1 MLSQRSKETAYAEA
15 SLDGALFGLAF
26 TLASVLRS
34 RLDMPFFA
42 PSPVTPEQFGPHLA
56 LALLAIPTF
65 WTLAGRAGLYEPLRT
80 RGYLDI
86 AWIVA
91 RSIAL
96 TGLLL
101 GTTIFVLRVGPFSR
115 AIFFLFLMFSF
126 ALVAGSKLLLR
137 LAAHRMPSSDQAM
150 RNVLIVG
157 VGDEA
162 LDLRRRLEAHPEY
175 ALRVIGH
182 VPGPSEAVRPGVPVG
197 ALGSLDDLARIVEE
211 RVIDD
216 VLFVVPAAQLPACEK
231 QVAWCEEVGISVHL
245 KMDLVRTLFARSYA
259 TIVDGVPMLTISCT
273 PRDPVALVAKRLF
286 DVVVSAAALVVLS
299 PILVAC
305 SLAVALTSPGGV
317 VFRQERVG
325 LNGRAFTLYKF
336 RTMIRDAEARKAGL
350 AALNEFDGP
359 AFKIKLDPRVT
370 MVGRFLRTSSLDELP
385 QLWNILRGD
394 MSLVGPRPIVPSE
407 LKQVERWQRR
417 RLSMKPGLTCLWQI
431 SGRSD
436 LSFEEWMRLDLLYI
450 DSWSLG
456 LDFAILLR
464 TVPAVMLARGAH

>member
-15 SLDGALFGLAF
+15 TLDGALFGLAF
-26 TLASVLRS
+26 ALAFLLRS

-42 PSPVTPEQFGPHLA
+42 PGPVTQELLGPHLA
-56 LALLAIPTF
+56 LALLGVPTF
-65 WTLAGRAGLYEPLRT
+65 WILASRAGVYEPLRT
-80 RGYLDI
+80 KGYIDI
-86 AWIVA
+86 AWTVA

-126 ALVAGSKLLLR
+126 ALVTGGKLLLR
-137 LAAHRMPSSDQAM
+137 LAAHRMPSFDQAM

-157 VGDEA
+157 VGSEA

-182 VPGPSEAVRPGVPVG
+182 VPGPSEIVAPGIPVG

-211 RVIDD
+211 RVVDD

-231 QVAWCEEVGISVHL
+231 QVAWCEEVGINVHL
-245 KMDLVRTLFARSYA
+245 KMDLVRTIFARSHA
-259 TIVDGVPMLTISCT
+259 TVVDGVPMLTISCT
-273 PRDPVALVAKRLF
+273 PRDPVALVAKRLI
-286 DVVVSAAALVVLS
+286 DVVVSAAALALLS
-299 PILVAC
+299 PVLFAC
-305 SLAVALTSPGGV
+305 SLGVALSSPGGI
-317 VFRQERVG
+317 VFRQERTG

-336 RTMIRDAEARKAGL
+336 RTMIHSASGSPNPPLPDGL
-350 AALNEFDGP
+350 AAHSPRNGR
-359 AFKIKLDPRVT
+359 DPRIT
-370 MVGRFLRTSSLDELP
+370 TVGRFLRRSSLDELP
-385 QLWNILRGD
+385 QLWNVLLGD

-407 LKQVERWQRR
+407 IKQIERWQRR
-417 RLSMKPGLTCLWQI
+417 RLSMKPGLTGLCQI
-431 SGRSD
+431 SGRRD
-436 LSFEEWMRLDLLYI
+436 LDFEDRMRFDLLYI
-450 DSWSLG
+450 DGWSLR